1 MIIYEVLFP
10 KNVQVYIACI
20 FGEFVISE
28 CPSVV
33 LEDIA
38 NLLIIFR

>member
-10 KNVQVYIACI
+10 KNFQFYIACM

-33 LEDIA
+33 IEDIA